1 MWPPALLAMTTVG
14 PLPSHF
20 WWKLTGAKPSRVARK
35 SKLPVQCL
43 EGHDSCWIQFLS
55 FWWSSLLRIWL
66 SNMMWSSPS
75 SRNTPL
81 WCASLEHKSSHS
93 SKNPAWYSRGKVF
106 KGGPWTVDP
115 GGNLL
120 ISTNQLSNA
129 LNCTGS
135 KSKKIRPS
143 RSFGRTLSQRPLNN
157 WDKREPSMAVKV
169 SRLVTKLVS
178 PPTFNLS
185 GIEGSWGRALVIT
198 TARKTYKY
206 IAKCI
211 LKLLI

>member
-35 SKLPVQCL
+35 SRLPVQCL
-43 EGHDSCWIQFLS
+43 EGHDSCWIQVLS
-55 FWWSSLLRIWL
+55 FCWSSLLRIWL
-66 SNMMWSSPS
+66 VNMTLS
-75 SRNTPL
+75 SRPDL
-81 WCASLEHKSSHS
+81 LFPSLLEHNSSHS
-93 SKNPAWYSRGKVF
+93 SKNPAWYSGGKVF

-185 GIEGSWGRALVIT
+185 GIEGSWGRALVMT
-198 TARKTYKY
+198 TARKAYKY
-206 IAKCI
+206 FAKCN
-211 LKLLI
+211 LKLLT